1 MAPITADSKML
12 LDAGAL
18 YDNARSRAGAAL
30 TTLTSALDSNSGCA
44 GTDTAGH
51 TWANGYDP
59 AALGAVKAGADAVN
73 AFAKLHDLLAFTG
86 VNHANAE
93 NAANTSPGTKLPPP
107 PVAPAYAAGAFKG
120 SYGGDTDAPMGWGL
134 ITRWLQGHLWP
145 NGDPSKLK
153 KLGLAWTEAA
163 KALRDASSTAGPA
176 WASIE
181 DLSSPELDKALAQMD
196 LVANGIEKLCAQ
208 FEHLGNACYDWAKL
222 IDDAHQKIRQIL
234 ADTIGWALV
243 AGAAGAI
250 VGTLIGPEGTV
261 GGAALA
267 SGAAASRAAASI
279 VPILAALDVAAG
291 IATGMVAGGVVAAG
305 VAANGI
311 ARDLQ
316 PLLQANA
323 SVYNSDGSGMVS
335 GPAGNFYP
343 KPNNLDAFP
352 KAKRVPPKTRMNGGR
367 MRARWKDDKD
377 NIYEWDSQ
385 HGKVE
390 VYDKRGTH
398 KGEFDPN
405 TGAQTK
411 PADPTRKVTP

>member
-1 MAPITADSKML
+1 MAPITADSKIL

-18 YDNARSRAGAAL
+18 YDNARSRAGTAL
-30 TTLTSALDSNSGCA
+30 TALTSALDANSGCA
-44 GTDTAGH
+44 GTDNAGH

-59 AALGAVKAGADAVN
+59 AALDAVKAGADAVN
-73 AFAKLHDLLAFTG
+73 ALAKLHDLLAFTG

-93 NAANTSPGTKLPPP
+93 NAANTSPGAKLPPP
-107 PVAPAYAAGAFKG
+107 LAAPTYAAGTFKG

-134 ITRWLQGHLWP
+134 ITRWLQGHLRP

-153 KLGLAWTEAA
+153 KLGFAWTEAA

-176 WASIE
+176 WANIE
-181 DLSSPELDKALAQMD
+181 DLSSPEFDKALTQMD
-196 LVANGIEKLCAQ
+196 LVANNVEKLCAQ
-208 FEHLGNACYDWAKL
+208 FENLGNACYDWAKH
-222 IDDAHQKIRQIL
+222 IDDAHQKIREIL
-234 ADTIGWALV
+234 ADTIGWTLV

-250 VGTLIGPEGTV
+250 VGTLLGPEGTV

-279 VPILAALDVAAG
+279 VPILAALDVSAG
-291 IATGMVAGGVVAAG
+291 VATGMAAGGIAAAG

-311 ARDLQ
+311 TRDLQ

-323 SVYNSDGSGMVS
+323 SVYSSDGGEMVS
-335 GPAGNFYP
+335 GPAGNYYRRP
-343 KPNNLDAFP
+343 DNLKAFP
-352 KAKRVPPKTRMNGGR
+352 NAKRASPKTRMSGGR
-367 MRARWKDDKD
+367 MRYRWKDKD

-385 HGKVE
+385 HGTVE
-390 VYDKRGTH
+390 VYDKRGVH

-405 TGAQTK
+405 TGVQTK
-411 PADPTRKVTP
+411 PAKPGRSVTP